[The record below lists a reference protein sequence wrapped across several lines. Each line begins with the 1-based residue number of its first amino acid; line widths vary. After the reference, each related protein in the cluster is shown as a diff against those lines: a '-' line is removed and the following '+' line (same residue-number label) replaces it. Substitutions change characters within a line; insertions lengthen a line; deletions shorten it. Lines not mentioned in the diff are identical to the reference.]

1 MKTRRMNNMSD
12 NLIIGLGNTGTNI
25 VKAISQSTLL
35 EDVKLY
41 SIDSVAASV
50 DLSSIDR
57 INVIPIISDEK
68 SGSGRNRDRGR
79 AMFEFHESQG
89 AFKGLYAVAKQAKTP
104 VLVITSGAGGTGS
117 GATVPLCKSLKAQGI
132 QVIPIII
139 APNKKDPAA
148 FHLNTNDLYIDL
160 GEIGIETYS
169 IFENRRGDA
178 DYGPVN
184 QEVVNFVE
192 VIFGKKYDATE
203 LDSIDDSDLDVILN
217 TPGRLI
223 AVQAEANKIQTLQK
237 EITMKVFSGFQPVW
251 KSEEVG
257 VNTLMTAFSLKSMFA
272 DEDFGD
278 VFAGIRERIDPPKKD
293 EDSVVYDEYRNIV
306 KDDNDGM
313 ASATL
318 IIAGL
323 PRSEIK
329 IIDTEYKEATSL
341 GDNIKRSRRPSFM
354 NKKKAS
360 VIDTESEMIDGK
372 PNRMKDFIWE

>member
-1 MKTRRMNNMSD
+1 MSD

-89 AFKGLYAVAKQAKTP
+89 TFKGLYAVAKQAKTP

-117 GATVPLCKSLKAQGI
+117 GATVPLCKSLKSQGI

-272 DEDFGD
+272 DEDFSD

-293 EDSVVYDEYRNIV
+293 DDSVVYDEYRNIV

-329 IIDTEYKEATSL
+329 IIDAEYKEATSL

-360 VIDTESEMIDGK
+360 VIDTESDMIDGK